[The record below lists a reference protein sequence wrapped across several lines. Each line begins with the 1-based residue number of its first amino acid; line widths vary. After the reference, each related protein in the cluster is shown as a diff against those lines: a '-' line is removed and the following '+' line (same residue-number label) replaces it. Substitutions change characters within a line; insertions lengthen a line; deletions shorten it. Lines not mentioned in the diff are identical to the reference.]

1 MNATKAVIGRS
12 RKDEMKPPSAS
23 IAPGAAAQIARRLG
37 ARVIGADKQA
47 PHPYAPIYA
56 IAERLIVG
64 AQDLPAEVRAATEG
78 KGADVVFDL
87 VGGVMFRN
95 ALGSLAP
102 GGRLVEIAA
111 TGQREVHFDLADFY
125 HNESRLFGVDTRHR
139 DAVASGAL
147 LEALTPVFE
156 QGTFKAPKID
166 RIIPLSEG
174 RTAYEQVARGEARG
188 RVVLAP

>member
-1 MNATKAVIGRS
+1 VDRRELPDDSPAAGAVDDFLVPGDEPLESVVRRATNGR
-12 RKDEMKPPSAS
+12 
-23 IAPGAAAQIARRLG
+23 
-37 ARVIGADKQA
+37 
-47 PHPYAPIYA
+47 
-56 IAERLIVG
+56 G
-64 AQDLPAEVRAATEG
+64 AQ
-78 KGADVVFDL
+78 VVFDA
-87 VGGVMFRN
+87 VGGPIFEP
-95 ALGSLAP
+95 ALKCLAH
-102 GGRLVEIAA
+102 GGRQLEI
-111 TGQREVHFDLADFY
+111 TSVGDRRVSFDLLDFY

-188 RVVLAP
+188 RLVLAP